1 MSAGDSWFTRYIVS
15 TDHKTVGKQYLWA
28 GLTFLALGGFLAM
41 LLRWQLAFPG
51 VRVPLVGGF
60 LFPESQGA
68 ITPDAYT
75 KIFTTHGLVMIFFA
89 ITPVLIGAFGNFVVP
104 LQIGANDMAFPKL
117 NAASFWILVLSQVL
131 ALASFLA
138 PLGTASAGWTSY
150 PPLSTNV
157 GTPGWGQSVMV
168 LALLVNGFSTVLG
181 GVNLITTVIRLRAPG
196 MSWLRMPATTW
207 GMFLTSILNVTFV
220 PVLGSAA
227 LLLLLDRHLGTQFF
241 IAGATARAGGGDPIA
256 YQHLFWIFGHPEV
269 YILILPAWGVVT
281 DIVSFFSRKPAF
293 AYPLTI
299 GSMITVTAMSGLVY
313 GHHMF
318 VAGIGPM
325 LGTAFMTMTLVI
337 SIPSAI
343 IALNWLQ
350 TIWRDSVRLDSPMLY
365 ALGVIIVFG
374 MGGLTGVLLGDL
386 SLDVYLHDSMFVV
399 GHFHLIMASA
409 TFLASFA
416 AIHFWFPKLFARR
429 LDERLAR
436 VHFVSSLV
444 LLIVVFGAQMLS
456 GYAGQ
461 PRRLFDPYQYDFLKP
476 LVALNR
482 WTSYAAFALATA
494 QLLFVW
500 NVVRAF
506 WLGER
511 VTNPNPWGVGT
522 LEWTCAPTPVPV
534 HNFAETPQV
543 QRGPHAFDASFREK
557 LGRDFLGQAETPPV
571 STSLEAGA
579 K

>member
-1 MSAGDSWFTRYIVS
+1 MIAGSFFSRYIVS

-28 GLTFLALGGFLAM
+28 GLVFLALGGFLAM

-51 VRVPLVGGF
+51 ARVPLVGGL
-60 LFPESQGA
+60 LFPESGGA
-68 ITPDAYT
+68 LSPDVYA
-75 KIFTTHGLVMIFFA
+75 KVFTTHGLVMIFFA

-104 LQIGANDMAFPKL
+104 LQIGARDMAFPRL
-117 NAASFWILVLSQVL
+117 NAASFWILVASQLL

-196 MSWLRMPATTW
+196 MGWLRLPATTW

-241 IAGATARAGGGDPIA
+241 IAGASARAGGGDPIA

-293 AYPLTI
+293 AYPLTV
-299 GSMITVTAMSGLVY
+299 GAMIAVTALSGLVY

-318 VAGIGPM
+318 VAGLGPM
-325 LGTAFMTMTLVI
+325 LGQAFMALTLVI
-337 SIPSAI
+337 SIPSAV

-350 TIWRDSVRLDSPMLY
+350 TIWRGSVRLDSPMLY

-386 SLDVYLHDSMFVV
+386 SLDVYLHDTMFVV

-429 LDERLAR
+429 LDENLAR
-436 VHFVSSLV
+436 AHFSSSLV
-444 LLIVVFGAQMLS
+444 LLILVFGGQMLA
-456 GYAGQ
+456 GYSGQ
-461 PRRLFDPYQYDFLKP
+461 PRRLFDPYQYEFLKP
-476 LVALNR
+476 LLPLNR

-506 WLGER
+506 WRGARE
-511 VTNPNPWGVGT
+511 TDPNPWRVGT

-534 HNFAETPQV
+534 ENFAEVPQV
-543 QRGPHAFDASFREK
+543 QRGPHAFDAALQAS
-557 LGRDFLGQAETPPV
+557 LGRDFLGQAELV
-571 STSLEAGA
+571 SEAKPQSVGV